1 MKLSVDD
8 VLPIIYRFL
17 IKSGFIKAAEEIQK
31 AVDDDLSKTKLPLHK
46 KKLMNIMNKYVKD
59 FPELAKLQNEESE
72 ISEKE
77 EEPEVVEEVKAKK
90 QKKKKAARK
99 VSNISVSNL
108 NDDVEENKVVSNS
121 LLGKRKRS
129 ASIVSNAQVE
139 TPQLKPKKVKKSK
152 AAKPEE
158 QVQEKKAAPAHPVPA
173 FDQKPMFSN
182 PRLRINPVT
191 STNLNKRVKV
201 ESMGDV
207 YDCLKNNSFQH
218 KIDGGGVDEYGKFG
232 HLKLDGTQG
241 KTFRKEK
248 NK

>member
-17 IKSGFIKAAEEIQK
+17 IKSGFIKAAEQIQK

-46 KKLMNIMNKYVKD
+46 KKLMNIMKKYVKD
-59 FPELAKLQNEESE
+59 FPELAKLP
-72 ISEKE
+72 E
-77 EEPEVVEEVKAKK
+77 EEPEISEQEEEPVVVEEVKPKK

-108 NDDVEENKVVSNS
+108 NDDVDENKAVSNGV
-121 LLGKRKRS
+121 LGKRKRT
-129 ASIVSNAQVE
+129 ASIVSNTQVE

-152 AAKPEE
+152 AAKQEE
-158 QVQEKKAAPAHPVPA
+158 QVQEEVEVKAPV
-173 FDQKPMFSN
+173 KPMFSN
-182 PRLRINPVT
+182 PRLKINPVT
-191 STNLNKRVKV
+191 STNLNKRVKI
-201 ESMGDV
+201 ESMGEV
-207 YDCLKNNSFQH
+207 YDVLKNNSFEQ
-218 KIDGGGVDEYGKFG
+218 KLAGGGVDEYGKFG
-232 HLKLDGTQG
+232 QERLGGTQG